1 MISKIL
7 TDILGYILMIGFILC
22 LLGGSIYMIIGG
34 IREYL
39 EEADSF
45 DLFVIIAGS
54 IGVLMSVALVLK
66 AFGL

>member
-1 MISKIL
+1 MISEIL
-7 TDILGYILMIGFILC
+7 MDILAYILFTSFILC
-22 LLGGSIYMIIGG
+22 FFGGSIYMIIGG

-54 IGVLMSVALVLK
+54 IGALISVTLVLK